1 MSSESP
7 LPPRLPKVLPGSLL
21 ATLLVAWIAFHD
33 PSGRRRHGVELSERT
48 AQLRFGASSRATARK
63 AFRAARDGGFIAI
76 VEPAGP
82 RPGKPGLRG
91 HSYQLGLTARQE
103 RKRWSLLAEAL
114 FNSDDGLIAPLMSSG
129 FMLFNALGRDGRW
142 LTLALLN
149 RHGGAGSTAA
159 ELHAE
164 AAGLLRSP
172 ELVVK
177 HLDRFVDLGLASVER
192 RRPKV
197 SSRYVFVAD
206 DAYMTDLAW
215 SEQWAPRYLDMERRI
230 QDEQTRLTSLT
241 SAVLELRCVYC
252 GRPPG
257 NDRFSK
263 MTIEHLPP
271 QTWTSSREFG
281 LLLSACLG
289 CNTSLGG
296 RLTHHKEP
304 PDLSLQPRLPAL
316 DAEDWD
322 TLSAMSDSE
331 VLNSLEPFYTPSIR
345 DYRDGVLTGD
355 WKTARRAAVNL
366 APFSE
371 AVRSGV
377 LELVN
382 RQTGELRVIDVP
394 LSFARR
400 VAYVAQDVVPRGAI
414 IDRGASR
421 PVATADNETP

>member
-1 MSSESP
+1 MNTRATDLR
-7 LPPRLPKVLPGSLL
+7 LPPRAERDLGV
-21 ATLLVAWIAFHD
+21 TLITAWIAHESD
-33 PSGRRRHGVELSERT
+33 KPHNRAGVELSERT
-48 AQLRFGASSRATARK
+48 AQVSLGMSSRSTAHKRFRK
-63 AFRAARDGGFIAI
+63 AQEWDLIRVSDRWGH
-76 VEPAGP
+76 
-82 RPGKPGLRG
+82 RRG
-91 HSYQLGLTARQE
+91 RQSVSGNRYQLGRNAARYRQ
-103 RKRWSLLAEAL
+103 RWIFLGHAL
-114 FNSDDGLIAPLMSSG
+114 FGDGGLLHDLMSSG
-129 FMLFNALGRDGRW
+129 FMLHNAFGRDGRW
-142 LTLALLN
+142 LTLALLK
-149 RHGGAGSTAA
+149 RRGAAGSTAA

-215 SEQWAPRYLDMERRI
+215 TEQWAPRYVDMERRI
-230 QDEQTRLTSLT
+230 QDEQLRLTSLT
-241 SAVLELRCVYC
+241 SDVLKLRCVYC

-257 NDRFSK
+257 NDRLSK

-271 QTWTSSREFG
+271 QTWTRSREFG
-281 LLLSACLG
+281 LLLSACVG

-304 PDLSLQPRLPAL
+304 PNLNLQPRLPAL
-316 DAEDWD
+316 TAEDWD
-322 TLSAMSDSE
+322 TLSAMSDYE
-331 VLNSLEPFYTPSIR
+331 VLKSLEPFYTTSIR

-371 AVRSGV
+371 AVRNGA

-382 RQTGELRVIDVP
+382 RQTGELRVINVP
-394 LSFARR
+394 VRFARR

-421 PVATADNETP
+421 PVATTDNETP